1 MENRDASLIR
11 KYITL
16 MESIDNKIEKSEEP
30 IDENV
35 SLFRD
40 AIKTLARTA
49 EVEKGLWQTIKTE
62 LPAIGNKYKSAAEF
76 KAAAE
81 AGRISAS
88 ESSSLFKLAV
98 KQSPE
103 LAIKMRGL
111 LRTQPEFAEIAKQVF
126 PKGTQMPANAAKM
139 ELAKKTLG
147 QMGIDA
153 KEAESMLKKAA
164 QESGGATGVTA
175 RNVNKAIEKRGVEA
189 GKTASKT
196 GKEAEALAKDAS
208 KTADEAAKI
217 TQGQKLIVGG
227 GKKYHEWLKKIWE
240 KGKGGTKIVVENGIK
255 KVRVSKKLIQWA
267 LLAGG
272 AYLLYSLFTDSDG
285 NDVIVEDEGGKIVD
299 PNLTDGM
306 ANCLRDLVDKG
317 MGELTTSGSGGPVVV
332 VKKTGNPEYDDL
344 GGLAFFMN
352 GRVWTLDFKTK
363 TGSWTCKNNVIQPIP
378 EMEMNEAPSELAN
391 DVDRMIDYL
400 DFPVS
405 GDDLQN
411 AKNLLKKYVN
421 NGQGKKFLQIY
432 DRSGLMDYPL
442 RTTLDY
448 IATFKASSV
457 EAKQEMYDMIDKIE
471 SGKTGGGEGGSDTA
485 DLSGISITWDED
497 KKPEPTPP
505 VPTPP
510 IPVPQPEKY
519 RYCDKFPFTFGCKN
533 PKIQDVQR
541 CLGMESK
548 YQTGNFGPLTLSVMR
563 NKFGMDVIDELTYN
577 GIMAKCKGS
586 TPTPTTGTTTTTGST
601 ITPPKPAEPTKTEP
615 TKTEPAKVASATKT
629 TLNREGCKNLFKT
642 IDERD
647 QQQGVATAS
656 KTEREQLQFCLQ
668 QYNFGVGTG
677 VNKMKRRYGLTASGG
692 DRGIK

>member
-1 MENRDASLIR
+1 
-11 KYITL
+11 
-16 MESIDNKIEKSEEP
+16 
-30 IDENV
+30 
-35 SLFRD
+35 
-40 AIKTLARTA
+40 
-49 EVEKGLWQTIKTE
+49 
-62 LPAIGNKYKSAAEF
+62 
-76 KAAAE
+76 
-81 AGRISAS
+81 
-88 ESSSLFKLAV
+88 
-98 KQSPE
+98 
-103 LAIKMRGL
+103 
-111 LRTQPEFAEIAKQVF
+111 
-126 PKGTQMPANAAKM
+126 
-139 ELAKKTLG
+139 
-147 QMGIDA
+147 
-153 KEAESMLKKAA
+153 
-164 QESGGATGVTA
+164 
-175 RNVNKAIEKRGVEA
+175 
-189 GKTASKT
+189 
-196 GKEAEALAKDAS
+196 
-208 KTADEAAKI
+208 
-217 TQGQKLIVGG
+217 
-227 GKKYHEWLKKIWE
+227 
-240 KGKGGTKIVVENGIK
+240 
-255 KVRVSKKLIQWA
+255 
-267 LLAGG
+267 
-272 AYLLYSLFTDSDG
+272 
-285 NDVIVEDEGGKIVD
+285 
-299 PNLTDGM
+299 
-306 ANCLRDLVDKG
+306 
-317 MGELTTSGSGGPVVV
+317 
-332 VKKTGNPEYDDL
+332 
-344 GGLAFFMN
+344 
-352 GRVWTLDFKTK
+352 
-363 TGSWTCKNNVIQPIP
+363 VIQPIP

-485 DLSGISITWDED
+485 DLSGISITWDGD

-601 ITPPKPAEPTKTEP
+601 ITPPKPTEP
-615 TKTEPAKVASATKT
+615 TKTEPANVGNTSKRT